1 MAKLPS
7 TIYKEILRKQ
17 RELYK
22 SGATDGSIALLTA
35 YEVFFNAGYK
45 QSTANKWLINWAVCR
60 CCKFEKDGKYYRL
73 RLGDFTDKTPEEC
86 INGIWL
92 PVKEVWIT
100 DEQTG
105 KRARGFV
112 V

>member
-7 TIYKEILRKQ
+7 TIYKEIAKKQ
-17 RELYK
+17 HELYK

-35 YEVFFNAGYK
+35 YEVFFDCGYK
-45 QSTANKWLINWAVCR
+45 QSTANKWILNWAVCR
-60 CCKFEKDGKYYRL
+60 CLMIEKKNGNYRL

-86 INGIWL
+86 IGGAWL

-100 DEQTG
+100 DDTG
-105 KRARGFV
+105 KRARGFTV
-112 V
+112 

>member
-1 MAKLPS
+1 MARLPS

-45 QSTANKWLINWAVCR
+45 QSTANKWLLNWAICR
-60 CCKFEKDGKYYRL
+60 CCRFEKNGGNYRI

-86 INGIWL
+86 INGVWL

-100 DEQTG
+100 NEDG

>member
-7 TIYKEILRKQ
+7 TIYKEIMKKQ

-35 YEVFFNAGYK
+35 YEVFFDCGYK
-45 QSTANKWLINWAVCR
+45 QSTANKWILNWAVCR
-60 CCKFEKDGKYYRL
+60 CLMIEKKNGNYRL

-86 INGIWL
+86 IGGAWL

-100 DEQTG
+100 DDTG
-105 KRARGFV
+105 KRARGFTV
-112 V
+112 

>member
-22 SGATDGSIALLTA
+22 SGATDGSIALLTV
-35 YEVFFNAGYK
+35 YEIFFNAGYK
-45 QSTANKWLINWAVCR
+45 QSTANKWLLNWAVCR
-60 CCKFEKDGKYYRL
+60 CCCFEKSGNNFRVT
-73 RLGDFTDKTPEEC
+73 LGDYTDKTPEEC
-86 INGIWL
+86 LNGIWL

-100 DEQTG
+100 NDEG

>member
-7 TIYKEILRKQ
+7 TIYKEIVRKQ
-17 RELYK
+17 RELYN

-35 YEVFFNAGYK
+35 YEIFFDAGYK
-45 QSTANKWLINWAVCR
+45 QSTANKWLLNWAICR

-86 INGIWL
+86 LNGVWL
-92 PVKEVWIT
+92 PVKDVWIM
-100 DEQTG
+100 DDAG
-105 KRARGFV
+105 KRAQRFV